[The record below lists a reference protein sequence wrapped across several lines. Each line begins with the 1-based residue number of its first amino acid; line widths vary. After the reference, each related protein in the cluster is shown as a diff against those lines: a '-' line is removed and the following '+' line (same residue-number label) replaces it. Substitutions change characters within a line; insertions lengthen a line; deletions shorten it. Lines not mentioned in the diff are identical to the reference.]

1 MSRRTNEPF
10 ALAAEEPADADPVID
25 ARTARR
31 NLVALTA
38 ASFIGFTGFTLVMPF
53 LPLYIAQLGVRDV
66 ATIALWTGVCL
77 GVTPAVTALLAPAWG
92 HIADRYGRKL
102 LVVRSLVS
110 FILLMSA
117 MAFVRHPWHVL
128 ALRAIQG
135 VFAGYGALC
144 LAMAA
149 ESARP
154 GRIAQS
160 LGLVQTAQRLGPA
173 LGPVLGGAIAAV
185 VGIRTTFFVTAGFYL
200 IALVQMVVLYREP
213 PPHRPDAGSGGRV
226 TIRRVLSFEN
236 LLLLIVVIFGFQL
249 VDRSLGP
256 ILPLFVAALG
266 VQPGDVTFIAGIA
279 FSVLACG
286 AAAGHHLTASL
297 LARSSGRHVIAGAAI
312 VAALAAGT
320 VQFVHDWRLLVACT
334 AVFGLGVGV
343 ATTAAYTA
351 AATAIPS
358 ASRGAGFGVLTSASL
373 TAMALSPILSGF
385 VAATS
390 IRAVFV
396 LDAVVLCVL
405 ALIVRQ
411 LMVEE
416 HSRPASPP
424 TEDA

>member
-1 MSRRTNEPF
+1 VLSAPDPGDQP
-10 ALAAEEPADADPVID
+10 AEAVGVID
-25 ARTARR
+25 ARTARL
-31 NLVALTA
+31 NLIALTA

-66 ATIALWTGVCL
+66 ATVALWTGLCL

-92 HIADRYGRKL
+92 RIADRYGRKL
-102 LVVRSLVS
+102 LVVRSLIS

-149 ESARP
+149 DSARP

-160 LGLVQTAQRLGPA
+160 IGLVQTAQRLGPA

-185 VGIRTTFFVTAGFYL
+185 VGIRTTFFVTASFYL
-200 IALVQMVVLYREP
+200 IALVQMLVLYREP
-213 PPHRPDAGSGGRV
+213 PPQHADAASGGRV

-266 VQPGDVTFIAGIA
+266 VRPGDVTFVAGIA

-297 LARSSGRHVIAGAAI
+297 LARSSGRHAIAGAAI
-312 VAALAAGT
+312 VAALAAGA
-320 VQFVHDWRLLVACT
+320 VQFVHDWRVLVACT

-373 TAMALSPILSGF
+373 AAMALSPILSGF

-416 HSRPASPP
+416 QSAPASPP